1 MIELSFTA
9 SDIDGFREQ
18 RYAHPHPLVQRKMD
32 ALHLKSHGVP
42 HNVIADIVG
51 VCPNTLRSYF
61 EEFLQGGFDRLFEIR
76 FYAPKSEMAPFTDT
90 LENHFRQQPPATI
103 KEAAARIE
111 EITGIKRGLT
121 QVRKFVRALGLKR
134 RKTGFIPAK
143 ADVEKQKLFLDNEL
157 EPRLKEARE
166 GKRNLFFVDAA
177 HFVFAPFLGF
187 LWCFTRVFIKAPS
200 GRMRFNVLGA
210 LNAVTHELIAFTNE
224 TYINALSVCSL
235 LEKIAA
241 SAVPDIP
248 ITLVLDNARYQK
260 CILVQMAAQ
269 GLNIELLYLPTYSPN
284 LNLIERLWKFTKH
297 RCLNSKYYSDFTCF
311 RRAITD
317 FLNCAHQQHKKDL
330 GTLLTHNFQS
340 FETRMDEL
348 KAA

>member
-9 SDIDGFREQ
+9 SDIAVLREQ
-18 RYAHPHPLVQRKMD
+18 RYLHPHPRVQRKME
-32 ALHLKSHGVP
+32 ALLLKSFGISHDL
-42 HNVIADIVG
+42 IAAIVG

-61 EEFLQGGFDRLFEIR
+61 EEFLQGGIDRLFEIH
-76 FYAPKSEMAPFTDT
+76 FHEPKSAMMAFVGT

-103 KEAAARIE
+103 KEAAVRIE

-121 QVRKFVRALGLKR
+121 QVRKFVCSLGLKR

-143 ADVEKQKLFLDNEL
+143 ADVEKQKIFLENEL

-166 GKRNLFFVDAA
+166 GKRSVFFVDAA

-187 LWCFTRVFIKAPS
+187 LWCFARVFVKAPS

-210 LNAVTHELIAFTNE
+210 LNAVSHELIAFTNE
-224 TYINALSVCSL
+224 TYINAMSVCSL
-235 LEKIAA
+235 LEKIVA

-260 CILVQMAAQ
+260 CIIVQAAAQ
-269 GLNIELLYLPTYSPN
+269 ALNIELLYLPTYSPN
-284 LNLIERLWKFTKH
+284 LNLIERMWKFTKH
-297 RCLNSKYYSDFTCF
+297 RCLNSKYYSDFKIF
-311 RRAITD
+311 RETIST
-317 FLNCAHQQHKKDL
+317 FLGNIHDQHKHDL
-330 GTLLTHNFQS
+330 QTLLTHKFQNF
-340 FETRMDEL
+340 EKPRLML
-348 KAA
+348 HVA